1 MPIVKYPH
9 ITNEHIDQLMQNGWK
24 TNQIAEFYQVP
35 RNVIDRRI
43 DTIRNQKQTGKWYA
57 DRREEKPIPKL
68 PKRADNLPKHL
79 PIWELPKMNGEVE
92 IYGMELA
99 KVWERY
105 GKPGAL
111 RQPLPANLWSR
122 EGIV

>member
-43 DTIRNQKQTGKWYA
+43 DTIKNQKQTGKWYA
-57 DRREEKPIPKL
+57 ERNEEKPIPK
-68 PKRADNLPKHL
+68 PKLTGQYT
-79 PIWELPKMNGEVE
+79 PIWELPKQNGEVK
-92 IYGMELA
+92 IYRMDMA
-99 KVWERY
+99 KITERY
-105 GKPGAL
+105 GKPGEL
-111 RQPLPANLWSR
+111 RQPLPANLWSK
-122 EGIV
+122 EGV

>member
-9 ITNEHIDQLMQNGWK
+9 ITNKHIDQLMQNGMK
-24 TNQIAEFYQVP
+24 TGAIAEFYQVP

-43 DTIRNQKQTGKWYA
+43 DTIKNQKQTGKWYA
-57 DRREEKPIPKL
+57 ERNEVKPKPKPKL
-68 PKRADNLPKHL
+68 TGQYT

-92 IYGMELA
+92 IYGMELT

-111 RQPLPANLWSR
+111 REPLPANLWSR
-122 EGIV
+122 EGTV

>member
-43 DTIRNQKQTGKWYA
+43 DTIKNQKQTGKWYA
-57 DRREEKPIPKL
+57 ERNEVKPIPK
-68 PKRADNLPKHL
+68 PKLTGQYTPIWNLPKV
-79 PIWELPKMNGEVE
+79 NSEVKT
-92 IYGMELA
+92 YRMELTTIHGQFG
-99 KVWERY
+99 R
-105 GKPGAL
+105 PGVF
-111 RQPLPANLWSR
+111 REKLPAHLWSR